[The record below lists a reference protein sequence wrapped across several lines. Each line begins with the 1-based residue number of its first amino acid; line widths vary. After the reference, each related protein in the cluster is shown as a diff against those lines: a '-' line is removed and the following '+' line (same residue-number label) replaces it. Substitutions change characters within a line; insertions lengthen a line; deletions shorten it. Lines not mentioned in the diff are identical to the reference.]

1 MDSLLN
7 VIRAIIDMLP
17 GRCKTINSS
26 FTLWYL
32 PSTPQSASRRQL
44 WPYWSAQK
52 KATRGPGV
60 PRGVCV
66 CHVNK
71 DAGMLPVWRIAKGF
85 YVFIHQACMIL
96 NSV

>member
-32 PSTPQSASRRQL
+32 PSTPQSDSPADNSGQTGVHRERPQG
-44 WPYWSAQK
+44 
-52 KATRGPGV
+52 GPGS
-60 PRGVCV
+60 PEESV

-71 DAGMLPVWRIAKGF
+71 DAGMLPVWRIGKV
-85 YVFIHQACMIL
+85 VFFNGVIR
-96 NSV
+96 

>member
-32 PSTPQSASRRQL
+32 PSTPQSASLADNSGQ
-44 WPYWSAQK
+44 
-52 KATRGPGV
+52 TGV
-60 PRGVCV
+60 HRVRPRGGRGSPEESVSV
-66 CHVNK
+66 
-71 DAGMLPVWRIAKGF
+71 MLTKTLGYCLSGELARVFMYLYVRPV
-85 YVFIHQACMIL
+85 
-96 NSV
+96 